1 MREARTRGAKP
12 LKQRDMAIIKS
23 VLGKIS
29 GRVGNTI
36 VYEVKGQTR
45 MRAEPLHV
53 KNPRTPRQVAHRNK
67 VRGIADLYYST
78 DMRLRGTFDRATAD
92 TLMNGYN
99 LFLKRNLK
107 ALDKEGQVGDPA
119 KLCLAAGVLPLPSSL
134 SVETSEDGTVRF
146 AWGELC
152 NPDWNNSWDKLQV
165 AAYGECLEED
175 DDELYLYLLA
185 KDIAPAHKH
194 RCEWRLPE
202 NTPRPVWLYGFFSN
216 EVSGKGTDSFLIG
229 KFD

>member
-1 MREARTRGAKP
+1 
-12 LKQRDMAIIKS
+12 MAIVKPT
-23 VLGKIS
+23 LGKIS
-29 GRVGNTI
+29 GRVGNMI

-45 MRAEPLHV
+45 MRSEPLDI
-53 KNPRTPRQVAHRNK
+53 KNPRTPKQVAHRNK
-67 VRGIADLYYST
+67 VRGISDLFNST
-78 DMRLRGTFDRATAD
+78 DMRLLGTFDRATAD
-92 TLMNGYN
+92 SLMNGYN

-107 ALDKEGQVGDPA
+107 ALNAEGQVGDPA

-134 SVETSEDGTVRF
+134 SVETEEDGTVRF

-194 RCEWRLPE
+194 GCEWRLPE

-229 KFD
+229 HFD

>member
-1 MREARTRGAKP
+1 
-12 LKQRDMAIIKS
+12 MAIVKPT
-23 VLGKIS
+23 LGKIS
-29 GRVGNTI
+29 GRVGNMI

-45 MRAEPLHV
+45 MRSEPLDV
-53 KNPRTPRQVAHRNK
+53 KNPRTPKQVAHRNK
-67 VRGIADLYYST
+67 VRGISDLFNST
-78 DMRLRGTFDRATAD
+78 DMRLLGTFDRATAD
-92 TLMNGYN
+92 SLMNGYN

-107 ALDKEGQVGDPA
+107 ALNA
-119 KLCLAAGVLPLPSSL
+119 
-134 SVETSEDGTVRF
+134 VRF

-165 AAYGECLEED
+165 AAYGKCLEED

-185 KDIAPAHKH
+185 KDIAPVHKH
-194 RCEWRLPE
+194 RCEWHLPE